1 MLLDTPA
8 MEHSELFNFNLL
20 DNRNITSYFL
30 AGGINIHNAH
40 QALQFTS
47 KLDISSGLESEPG
60 IKDLKKIEKFM
71 EEVKKY
77 A

>member
-1 MLLDTPA
+1 M
-8 MEHSELFNFNLL
+8 S
-20 DNRNITSYFL
+20 
-30 AGGINIHNAH
+30 H

>member
-1 MLLDTPA
+1 
-8 MEHSELFNFNLL
+8 MERSEPFNLSLL
-20 DNRNITSYFL
+20 DNRNISSYFL
-30 AGGINIHNAH
+30 AGGININNVY

-60 IKDLKKIEKFM
+60 IKNLEKIKSFM